1 MGNKVSNFIG
11 HFKTITNHKL
21 LVMKYCFKVGLYKQ
35 GILHDLSKYTW
46 VEFSAGVKYYK
57 GTVSPNGI
65 QKIKEGYSKA
75 WLHHKGQNKHH
86 FEYWIDYGLKE
97 EEGLKGMKMPLN
109 YVVEMFIDR
118 MCASKNYLKDK
129 YRDNSPLEYYDARKE
144 YYVMD
149 EGTRSL
155 LEYLLNMLSERGEI
169 LTLRYIKE
177 ILNNSND
184 KLLY

>member
-1 MGNKVSNFIG
+1 MGYKVKNFVG

-21 LVMKYCFKVGLYKQ
+21 LVMRYCFKVGLYKQ

-46 VEFSAGVKYYK
+46 VEFSAGIKYYK

-65 QKIKEGYSKA
+65 QKLEEGCSMA
-75 WLHHKGQNKHH
+75 WLHHKGRNKHH
-86 FEYWIDYGLKE
+86 FEYWIDYGLRE
-97 EEGLKGMKMPLN
+97 EEGLKGMKMPDN

-129 YRDNSPLEYYDARKE
+129 YTNSSPLEYYNARKE

-149 EGTRSL
+149 ENTIELLESL
-155 LEYLLNMLSERGEI
+155 LNKLAIEGEEC
-169 LTLRYIKE
+169 TLKYIKE
-177 ILNNSND
+177 IL
-184 KLLY
+184 K